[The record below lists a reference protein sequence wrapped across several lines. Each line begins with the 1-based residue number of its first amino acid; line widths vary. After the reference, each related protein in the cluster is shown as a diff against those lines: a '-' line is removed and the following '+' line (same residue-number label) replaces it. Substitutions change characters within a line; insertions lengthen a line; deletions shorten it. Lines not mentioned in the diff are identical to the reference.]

1 MIVAGIERISTLI
14 TDQGATEEELEP
26 FRRANIRVIQVT
38 AAAEG
43 DQAPRG
49 GVAQR

>member
-26 FRRANIRVIQVT
+26 FRRANIRVIQV
-38 AAAEG
+38 AAPAEG
-43 DQAPRG
+43 DPTPQG
-49 GVAQR
+49 GVEQR